1 VRCRSPATEDL
12 TAEDPTPDD
21 LKPDDLKPDDLKP
34 DDLKPDDLAPLTGP
48 ALLRGWVAPSRVVFG
63 PIETNLGAGRALS
76 DRHTAFYASRA
87 AGGVGVIVTEI
98 ASVHESDWPYER
110 APLAASCAQGW
121 AAVVAACRRYRTLVL
136 AGLGHAGGQG
146 VSAYHQRVLWAPSGM
161 ADVVTREVAHAV
173 EQPEIDELVA
183 GFAVAASMAVRAGC
197 AGVELNAG
205 QHSLLRQFLSGLT
218 NRRAD
223 GYGEDR
229 GRLLREVLAAV
240 RAAMGPAAV
249 LGLRLCADELAPW
262 GGITPAEAAALVP
275 SLAPLL
281 DYLVPVRGCALSES
295 ATRPD
300 GHTEP
305 GFNRALCAGMRAALR
320 GSGSAVPVVL
330 QGSVVDPAMAASAL
344 VHRTAELVEMTRAQL
359 ADPRLVSLAR
369 AGLAERIRPA
379 TLSNQHSRVRGPENL
394 IISDEGEPDTGYEAR
409 PLPRPGGSQP
419 RRGPSPGL
427 SSPGRS
433 LPGRSLPGRSLPV
446 AGAPWAGAPVA
457 GAPPRGVLVVGGGPA
472 GLEAARA
479 AALRGHRVRL
489 VERADRLGGA
499 ARLAAA
505 LPGRARFGLLLD
517 WWERELTRLR
527 VDVRTGVEVGV
538 GELDAAVGEGL
549 QVLLCTGSRPAPP
562 AFAVDTG
569 VEVVPAAEFQRR
581 LMLDGAAGLARAVVH
596 DPVGDWTGV
605 GIAEQLAAAG
615 VDCALV
621 TPDPVAGVQLS
632 RTGDLADANARLQR
646 AGVARELYTALY
658 SVGDGAAT
666 LADVHTGERRRIRCD
681 VVVDCGQRLPD
692 DTLWLARPE
701 LARAG
706 DCVAPRTVREAVLEG
721 REWRWSL

>member
-1 VRCRSPATEDL
+1 VV
-12 TAEDPTPDD
+12 
-21 LKPDDLKPDDLKP
+21 
-34 DDLKPDDLAPLTGP
+34 DDLAPLTGP

-87 AGGVGVIVTEI
+87 AGGAGVIITEI

-110 APLAASCAQGW
+110 APLAASCARGW
-121 AAVVAACRRYRTLVL
+121 AAVVAACRPYRTLVL

-146 VSAYHQRVLWAPSGM
+146 VSAYHQRALWAPSRM
-161 ADVVTREVAHAV
+161 ADVVSGEMPYAV
-173 EQPEIDELVA
+173 EAPEIDELVA
-183 GFAVAASMAVRAGC
+183 GFAAAASLAVQVGC

-218 NRRAD
+218 NRRDD

-240 RAAMGPAAV
+240 RGALGEKPV

-262 GGITPAEAAALVP
+262 GGITPADAAALVP
-275 SLAPLL
+275 SMAPLL

-305 GFNRALCAGMRAALR
+305 GFNAALCAGMRAALR

-330 QGSVVDPAMAASAL
+330 QGSVVDPAMASSAL

-359 ADPRLVSLAR
+359 ADPRLVALAR

-409 PLPRPGGSQP
+409 SVPRPP
-419 RRGPSPGL
+419 V
-427 SSPGRS
+427 
-433 LPGRSLPGRSLPV
+433 RSLPV
-446 AGAPWAGAPVA
+446 ASGPR
-457 GAPPRGVLVVGGGPA
+457 RGVLVVGGGPA
-472 GLEAARA
+472 GLEAARV

-505 LPGRARFGLLLD
+505 LPGRGRFGLLLD
-517 WWERELTRLR
+517 WWERELARLR
-527 VDVRTGVEVGV
+527 VDVRTGVQVGV
-538 GELDAAVGEGL
+538 GELDAAAGEGL

-562 AFAVDTG
+562 AFAVGTG
-569 VEVVPAAEFQRR
+569 VEVLTAAEFQRR
-581 LMLDGAAGLARAVVH
+581 LPPGGAAELGRAVVH

-646 AGVARELYTALY
+646 AGVTRELYTALC
-658 SVGDGAAT
+658 SAGDGTAT
-666 LADVHTGERRRIRCD
+666 LVDVHTGERRRIPCD
-681 VVVDCGQRLPD
+681 VVVDCAQRLPD
-692 DTLWLARPE
+692 DTLWLARPG

-706 DCVAPRTVREAVLEG
+706 DCMAPRTVREAVLEG

>member
-1 VRCRSPATEDL
+1 LPVWPNRQGCRSPAPDVL
-12 TAEDPTPDD
+12 TPDD
-21 LKPDDLKPDDLKP
+21 RAPNDLAPDDRA
-34 DDLKPDDLAPLTGP
+34 PDDLAPLTGP

-63 PIETNLGAGRALS
+63 PIETNLGTGRALS

-87 AGGVGVIVTEI
+87 AGGAGVIVTEI

-110 APLAASCAQGW
+110 APLAASCAQRW
-121 AAVVAACRRYRTLVL
+121 AAVVAACRPYRSLVL

-146 VSAYHQRVLWAPSGM
+146 VSAYHQRVLWAPSGV
-161 ADVVTREVAHAV
+161 ADVVTREVAYAV

-183 GFAVAASMAVRAGC
+183 GFAAAASLAVRAGC

-218 NRRAD
+218 NRRSD

-240 RAAMGPAAV
+240 RAAMGPVAV

-262 GGITPAEAAALVP
+262 GGITPADAAALVP

-305 GFNRALCAGMRAALR
+305 GFNRALCTGVRAALR

-330 QGSVVDPAMAASAL
+330 QGSVVDPAMASSAL

-394 IISDEGEPDTGYEAR
+394 VISDEGEPDTGYEAR
-409 PLPRPGGSQP
+409 LPRPGGH
-419 RRGPSPGL
+419 
-427 SSPGRS
+427 
-433 LPGRSLPGRSLPV
+433 LPAVS
-446 AGAPWAGAPVA
+446 
-457 GAPPRGVLVVGGGPA
+457 APPRRVLVVGGGPA
-472 GLEAARA
+472 GLEAARV
-479 AALRGHRVRL
+479 AALRGYRVRL

-505 LPGRARFGLLLD
+505 LPGRTRFGLLLD
-517 WWERELTRLR
+517 WWERELARLR
-527 VDVRTGVEVGV
+527 VDVRTGVQVGV
-538 GELDAAVGEGL
+538 GELDAAAGEGL
-549 QVLLCTGSRPAPP
+549 RVLLCTGSRPAPP
-562 AFAVDTG
+562 AFAVGSG
-569 VEVVPAAEFQRR
+569 VDVLPAAEFQR
-581 LMLDGAAGLARAVVH
+581 LLLGGGAAGLGRAVVH

-605 GIAEQLAAAG
+605 GIAEQLAASG

-646 AGVARELYTALY
+646 AGVARELYTALC
-658 SVGDGAAT
+658 SAGDGAAT
-666 LADVHTGERRRIRCD
+666 LVDVHTGERRRIRCD
-681 VVVDCGQRLPD
+681 VVVDCAQRLPD
-692 DTLWLARPE
+692 DTLWLARPH